1 MQPSHVSLACNG
13 CFTLLNICT
22 YSASAVHVGY
32 SVVLPHVALC
42 HPCRVMA
49 AAPCGLQ
56 SMHPCFPFLQRN
68 LCAGFTLQDLEDSLA
83 DKARWQETA
92 SKSALQW
99 NRARTCWFVTT
110 VHAANHPGQAWR
122 RCCSLMLL
130 CSQTARHQFD
140 HFSQG
145 MGVRL
150 GTVAGMAQ
158 RHGLTRHNHAGV
170 MQWSMY
176 TGGHVQL
183 ANHTAAADGCGEQRA
198 PLHALVDNAF

>member
-1 MQPSHVSLACNG
+1 VQPSHVSLACNG
-13 CFTLLNICT
+13 CFTRLNICT

-49 AAPCGLQ
+49 AAPRGLQ

-130 CSQTARHQFD
+130 CSQTARHQLVKHD
-140 HFSQG
+140 
-145 MGVRL
+145 
-150 GTVAGMAQ
+150 GTDPFAAPW
-158 RHGLTRHNHAGV
+158 LTRVRVCRCISAG
-170 MQWSMY
+170 
-176 TGGHVQL
+176 GNARPRAQL
-183 ANHTAAADGCGEQRA
+183 
-198 PLHALVDNAF
+198 